1 MKAISPKLVWLV
13 AIALLSPAAFGDSP
27 PKPRE
32 TSKAPSPSAEQG
44 LEAKDNAKDPEDPAK
59 ALEKVLGRM
68 DSAAKDF
75 HTTQA
80 NVVWEQYWK
89 VVNDKDSQRGT
100 VYYRRSGKEI
110 QMMADISDP
119 PKSMLFSDGKV
130 QVYEPK
136 LKRVTSYE
144 AGKNRE
150 AVESFLVLGFGG
162 GGHDM
167 LKSFDV
173 KYLGSETVGGVN
185 AAKLELVPKAER
197 VRNIF
202 AKIWLWIDPA
212 RGISVEQQFF
222 EPSGD
227 YRLAKYSDFQLNQK
241 IPDNVFKLKTS
252 GDTKYVAAPKG

>member
-1 MKAISPKLVWLV
+1 MKPIHATRARFAVTV
-13 AIALLSPAAFGDSP
+13 ALGILCFVNIAAA
-27 PKPRE
+27 
-32 TSKAPSPSAEQG
+32 Q
-44 LEAKDNAKDPEDPAK
+44 NDPA
-59 ALEKVLGRM
+59 LQKVLNQM
-68 DSAAKDF
+68 DAAAASF

-80 NVVWEQYWK
+80 NFVWEQYWK
-89 VVNDKDSQRGT
+89 VVNDRESQKGT

-110 QMMADISDP
+110 QMMADITDP
-119 PKSMLFSDGKV
+119 PKSVLFGNGKV

-162 GGHDM
+162 SGQDM

-173 KYLGSETVGGVN
+173 KYLGTETVGAVN
-185 AAKLELVPKAER
+185 AAKLELVPKSDR

-212 RGISVEQQFF
+212 RGISVQQQFF

-241 IPDNVFKLKTS
+241 ISDNVFKLKTS
-252 GDTKYVAAPKG
+252 GDTQFVSAPKG

>member
-1 MKAISPKLVWLV
+1 MDERLRVMRYIPRHTLSAVVFCLVLCV
-13 AIALLSPAAFGDSP
+13 AASRAIAQSD
-27 PKPRE
+27 
-32 TSKAPSPSAEQG
+32 AE
-44 LEAKDNAKDPEDPAK
+44 
-59 ALEKVLGRM
+59 LEKVLAQM
-68 DSAAKDF
+68 DSAAASF

-80 NVVWEQYWK
+80 NFDWEQYWK
-89 VVNDKDSQRGT
+89 VVNDKESQKGT

-110 QMMADISDP
+110 QMMADITDP
-119 PKSMLFSDGKV
+119 PKSVLFSEGKV
-130 QVYEPK
+130 QLYEPK

-167 LKSFDV
+167 LKSFEV
-173 KYLGSETVGGVN
+173 KYLGPETVEGVN
-185 AAKLELVPKAER
+185 TEKLELVPKSER

-212 RGISVEQQFF
+212 RGISTQQQFF

-227 YRLAKYSDFQLNQK
+227 YRLAKYSNIQVNQK
-241 IPDNVFKLKTS
+241 IPDNAFKLKTS
-252 GDTKYVAAPKG
+252 GDTKFVSGPKG

>member
-1 MKAISPKLVWLV
+1 MGRERVAGETEGTASAIWKIAINMKRSHSRRARSAASISFGILFLLVS
-13 AIALLSPAAFGDSP
+13 ALA
-27 PKPRE
+27 
-32 TSKAPSPSAEQG
+32 Q
-44 LEAKDNAKDPEDPAK
+44 EDPA
-59 ALEKVLGRM
+59 LQKVIGQM
-68 DSAAKDF
+68 DAAAASF

-80 NVVWEQYWK
+80 NFVWEQYWK
-89 VVNDKDSQRGT
+89 VVNDKDSQKGT
-100 VYYRRSGKEI
+100 VYYRRAGKEI
-110 QMMADISDP
+110 QMMAEITDP
-119 PKSMLFSDGKV
+119 PKSVLFGEGKV

-162 GGHDM
+162 SGKDM

-173 KYLGSETVGGVN
+173 KYLGTENVGGVN
-185 AAKLELVPKAER
+185 AAKLELIPKAER

-212 RGISVEQQFF
+212 RGISVQQQFF

-227 YRLAKYSDFQLNQK
+227 YRLAKYSDIQVNQK
-241 IPDNVFKLKTS
+241 IADNVFKLKTP
-252 GDTKYVAAPKG
+252 GDTQFVSGPKG

>member
-1 MKAISPKLVWLV
+1 MRDSHPRRARFALV
-13 AIALLSPAAFGDSP
+13 IAFGVLCCVGGKSQAQ
-27 PKPRE
+27 
-32 TSKAPSPSAEQG
+32 T
-44 LEAKDNAKDPEDPAK
+44 DPA
-59 ALEKVLGRM
+59 LQKVLSQM
-68 DSAAKDF
+68 DATAASF
-75 HTTQA
+75 RTAQA
-80 NVVWEQYWK
+80 NFVWEQYWK
-89 VVNDKDSQRGT
+89 VVNDKDSQKGT

-110 QMMADISDP
+110 QMMAEITDP
-119 PKSMLFSDGKV
+119 PKSVLFAEGKV

-136 LKRVTSYE
+136 LKRVTAYE

-162 GGHDM
+162 SGHDM

-173 KYLGSETVGGVN
+173 KYLGTENVDAGST
-185 AAKLELVPKAER
+185 AKLELIPQSDR

-212 RGISVEQQFF
+212 HGISVQQQFF

-227 YRLAKYSDFQLNQK
+227 YRLAKYSDVQLNQK

-252 GDTKYVAAPKG
+252 GDTKYVSAPKG